1 MNKRIKKKL
10 EKNIYKRIKT
20 KSLTINKG
28 DIVFA
33 SADMEQFAVNELY
46 DIYCTIASVARKYGA
61 ETVFMPKFISIDKL
75 TEQDI
80 IQMESVIKLYR
91 EKENKN
97 G

>member
-1 MNKRIKKKL
+1 MNKRIKKKI
-10 EKNIYKRIKT
+10 EKNLRAQIKA
-20 KSLTINKG
+20 KSLTIHKG

-33 SADMEQFAVNELY
+33 TADMEQFTVNELY
-46 DIYCTIASVARKYGA
+46 DIYCTIASVVRKYGG
-61 ETVFMPKFISIDKL
+61 ETVFMPKFIDIDKL